1 MNVQEQLQTLVTSL
15 AKLGWRRLTAL
26 GLIGVTVF
34 AIVGV
39 SGYYLSRPSQ
49 EVLYAGLDR
58 QDVSGIGAALTEAA
72 IPFDVSSDGTTIM
85 VRYAQT
91 AQARMLLAEKG
102 LPHSTNSGYELYDK
116 LGSLG
121 LTSFM
126 QDVTRV
132 RALEGELAR
141 TIQTM
146 NGVRAARVHLVMPDE
161 GSFRRARQPPSA
173 SVMIRTDTV
182 SDARMG
188 QAIRHLVAAALP
200 GMTVD
205 QVTVLNTDGSLLS
218 SGGDLDDLAAG
229 KMLTLE
235 KTVSKD
241 IQDSVRK
248 ELAPYLG
255 LHNFQISVAAKL
267 NTDNRQTAET
277 TYDPDSRVERS
288 TRVVKEN
295 NTVQNNSSQAPTSVA
310 TALPQE
316 TKSSGDSK
324 VSNTD
329 NSKREE
335 LTNYEVS
342 SKTVTTT
349 SGGYTIDHMS
359 IAILV
364 NKATLAATTPVA
376 LSAKLADIESLV
388 TSASGLRKDRGD
400 TIKVLAEDFADAG
413 HDLEPVP
420 SASIVDTLM
429 HQSGTAINALAAV
442 VVAVLLIMFGL
453 RPLTR
458 ALIPGEPEMAAL
470 AAAPVVPALE
480 APAGMAAAD
489 GGPVIDMRQEPNL
502 IEDVTNRP
510 RRSPQ
515 RRLEQMVEFDET
527 QAATILKQWVAARAS
542 PDERAAL
549 ALPHALRRRVR
560 RRRFVVARTGRADG
574 DADGRRS
581 RSEAGSRR
589 RDRARRGRGRASGP
603 ARRAGAGARVHHRRR
618 RRRRA
623 RGLVRWHLRRAGCA
637 DRGRTRDDPHQPRRG
652 NGQGAAAA
660 SRQGSA
666 RADAGGARDDRGAA
680 ARRSVASG
688 RHRAGAGR
696 SRRRAPRARPVDRG
710 HVRRGGDAGS
720 RRHVRRHA
728 DRDAACRRSR
738 RHFGDV
744 RA

>member
-420 SASIVDTLM
+420 SASIVDMLM

-527 QAATILKQWVAARAS
+527 QAATILKQWVRRES
-542 PDERAAL
+542 L
-549 ALPHALRRRVR
+549 A
-560 RRRFVVARTGRADG
+560 
-574 DADGRRS
+574 
-581 RSEAGSRR
+581 
-589 RDRARRGRGRASGP
+589 
-603 ARRAGAGARVHHRRR
+603 
-618 RRRRA
+618 
-623 RGLVRWHLRRAGCA
+623 
-637 DRGRTRDDPHQPRRG
+637 
-652 NGQGAAAA
+652 
-660 SRQGSA
+660 
-666 RADAGGARDDRGAA
+666 
-680 ARRSVASG
+680 
-688 RHRAGAGR
+688 
-696 SRRRAPRARPVDRG
+696 
-710 HVRRGGDAGS
+710 
-720 RRHVRRHA
+720 
-728 DRDAACRRSR
+728 
-738 RHFGDV
+738 
-744 RA
+744 

>member
-1 MNVQEQLQTLVTSL
+1 MNVQEQLQTLVASL
-15 AKLGWRRLTAL
+15 ARLGWRRLTAL

-34 AIVGV
+34 AIVGIA
-39 SGYYLSRPSQ
+39 GYYLSRPSQ

-58 QDVSGIGAALTEAA
+58 QDVSGIGAALTEAG
-72 IPFDVSSDGTTIM
+72 IPFDASSDGTTIL

-146 NGVRAARVHLVMPDE
+146 NGVRAARVHIVMPDE

-173 SVMIRTDTV
+173 SVMIRTDSV

-188 QAIRHLVAAALP
+188 QAIRHLVAASLP

-205 QVTVLNTDGSLLS
+205 QVTVLNTDGTLLS
-218 SGGDLDDLAAG
+218 SGGDLEDAAPG
-229 KMLTLE
+229 RMLTLE

-295 NTVQNNSSQAPTSVA
+295 QTTQNNSSQAPTSVA
-310 TALPQE
+310 TAVPQE
-316 TKSSGDSK
+316 SKSSSDSK

-335 LTNYEVS
+335 LTNYELS

-349 SGGYTIDHMS
+349 SGGYTIDRMS

-364 NKATLAATTPVA
+364 NRATLQAGTPA
-376 LSAKLADIESLV
+376 LLAAKLADIEEPRHL
-388 TSASGLRKDRGD
+388 GLR
-400 TIKVLAEDFADAG
+400 
-413 HDLEPVP
+413 
-420 SASIVDTLM
+420 SA
-429 HQSGTAINALAAV
+429 QG
-442 VVAVLLIMFGL
+442 
-453 RPLTR
+453 
-458 ALIPGEPEMAAL
+458 
-470 AAAPVVPALE
+470 
-480 APAGMAAAD
+480 
-489 GGPVIDMRQEPNL
+489 
-502 IEDVTNRP
+502 
-510 RRSPQ
+510 
-515 RRLEQMVEFDET
+515 
-527 QAATILKQWVAARAS
+527 
-542 PDERAAL
+542 
-549 ALPHALRRRVR
+549 
-560 RRRFVVARTGRADG
+560 
-574 DADGRRS
+574 
-581 RSEAGSRR
+581 
-589 RDRARRGRGRASGP
+589 ARRHDQ
-603 ARRAGAGARVHHRRR
+603 GAGGRF

-623 RGLVRWHLRRAGCA
+623 RPRAGALGVHRRYA
-637 DRGRTRDDPHQPRRG
+637 DAPVGHGDQRAHRACRRG
-652 NGQGAAAA
+652 AAHHVRLAPAGARSDAG
-660 SRQGSA
+660 RA
-666 RADAGGARDDRGAA
+666 RDGGARRRARGARTGSA
-680 ARRSVASG
+680 
-688 RHRAGAGR
+688 AGR
-696 SRRRAPRARPVDRG
+696 RHGGRRRPAHRRAPRAPT
-710 HVRRGGDAGS
+710 
-720 RRHVRRHA
+720 
-728 DRDAACRRSR
+728 
-738 RHFGDV
+738 
-744 RA
+744 

>member
-1 MNVQEQLQTLVTSL
+1 MNIQEQLQNLLTSL

-26 GLIGVTVF
+26 GLIGATVF
-34 AIVGV
+34 LIVGV
-39 SGYYLSRPSQ
+39 AGYYLSRPSQ

-58 QDVSGIGAALTEAA
+58 QDVSGIGAALTEAG
-72 IPFDVSSDGTTIM
+72 IPFDVSSDGTSIL

-146 NGVRAARVHLVMPDE
+146 NGVRAARVHIVLPDE

-205 QVTVLNTDGSLLS
+205 QVTVLNTDGTLLS
-218 SGGDLDDLAAG
+218 SSGDFDDAAPG

-267 NTDNRQTAET
+267 NTDARQTNET
-277 TYDPDSRVERS
+277 IYDPDSRVERS

-295 NTVQNNSSQAPTSVA
+295 QATQNNSSQAPTSVA
-310 TALPQE
+310 SALPQE
-316 TKSSGDSK
+316 KTNSSDSK

-335 LTNYEVS
+335 LTNYELS
-342 SKTVTTT
+342 SKTITTV
-349 SGGYTIDHMS
+349 SGGYTIDRMS

-364 NKATLAATTPVA
+364 NRAALQAATPDA
-376 LSAKLADIESLV
+376 LASKLADIESLV
-388 TSASGLRKDRGD
+388 ASASGLRKDRGD
-400 TIKVLAEDFADAG
+400 TIKVLAEEFADAG
-413 HDLEPVP
+413 HDLDPIP
-420 SASIVDTLM
+420 APSIVDVLM
-429 HQSGTAINALAAV
+429 RQSGTAINAATVLAIT
-442 VVAVLLIMFGL
+442 VLLILFGL
-453 RPLTR
+453 RPLMRVLT
-458 ALIPGEPEMAAL
+458 PPEPEIAAL
-470 AAAPVVPALE
+470 AASPAVPALE
-480 APAGMAAAD
+480 GPGAAAAE
-489 GGPVIDMRQEPNL
+489 GGPVIDGRQEPSL
-502 IEDVTNRP
+502 IEDVTGRP

-515 RRLEQMVEFDET
+515 RRLEQMVEFDEA
-527 QAATILKQWVAARAS
+527 QAAAILKQWVRRES
-542 PDERAAL
+542 L
-549 ALPHALRRRVR
+549 A
-560 RRRFVVARTGRADG
+560 
-574 DADGRRS
+574 
-581 RSEAGSRR
+581 
-589 RDRARRGRGRASGP
+589 
-603 ARRAGAGARVHHRRR
+603 
-618 RRRRA
+618 
-623 RGLVRWHLRRAGCA
+623 
-637 DRGRTRDDPHQPRRG
+637 
-652 NGQGAAAA
+652 
-660 SRQGSA
+660 
-666 RADAGGARDDRGAA
+666 
-680 ARRSVASG
+680 
-688 RHRAGAGR
+688 
-696 SRRRAPRARPVDRG
+696 
-710 HVRRGGDAGS
+710 
-720 RRHVRRHA
+720 
-728 DRDAACRRSR
+728 
-738 RHFGDV
+738 
-744 RA
+744 

>member
-1 MNVQEQLQTLVTSL
+1 MNFPEQLQTLGASL

-26 GLIGVTVF
+26 ALIGVTVF
-34 AIVGV
+34 TIVGV
-39 SGYYLSRPSQ
+39 AGYYLSRPSQ

-58 QDVSGIGAALTEAA
+58 QDVSGIGAALTEAG

-182 SDARMG
+182 SDSRMG

-205 QVTVLNTDGSLLS
+205 QVTVLNTDGTLLS
-218 SGGDLDDLAAG
+218 SGSDLDDAAAG

-267 NTDNRQTAET
+267 NTDARQTAET

-288 TRVVKEN
+288 TRVVKEAHPTPN
-295 NTVQNNSSQAPTSVA
+295 NTSHAPTTRGPA
-310 TALPQE
+310 RPQE
-316 TKSSGDSK
+316 NKSSSDSK
-324 VSNTD
+324 ASNTD

-335 LTNYEVS
+335 LTNYELS

-349 SGGYTIDHMS
+349 SGGYSIDHMS

-364 NKATLAATTPVA
+364 NKTALSATTPAA
-376 LSAKLADIESLV
+376 LAAKLADIESLV
-388 TSASGLRKDRGD
+388 TSASGLRKERGD
-400 TIKVLAEDFADAG
+400 TIKVLAEEFADAG

-429 HQSGTAINALAAV
+429 HQSGTAINALAAI

-458 ALIPGEPEMAAL
+458 ALMPAEPEVAAL

-480 APAGMAAAD
+480 APAQGLAPD
-489 GGPVIDMRQEPNL
+489 GTPVIDMRQEPNL

-527 QAATILKQWVAARAS
+527 QAATILKQWVRRES
-542 PDERAAL
+542 L
-549 ALPHALRRRVR
+549 A
-560 RRRFVVARTGRADG
+560 
-574 DADGRRS
+574 
-581 RSEAGSRR
+581 
-589 RDRARRGRGRASGP
+589 
-603 ARRAGAGARVHHRRR
+603 
-618 RRRRA
+618 
-623 RGLVRWHLRRAGCA
+623 
-637 DRGRTRDDPHQPRRG
+637 
-652 NGQGAAAA
+652 
-660 SRQGSA
+660 
-666 RADAGGARDDRGAA
+666 
-680 ARRSVASG
+680 
-688 RHRAGAGR
+688 
-696 SRRRAPRARPVDRG
+696 
-710 HVRRGGDAGS
+710 
-720 RRHVRRHA
+720 
-728 DRDAACRRSR
+728 
-738 RHFGDV
+738 
-744 RA
+744 

>member
-1 MNVQEQLQTLVTSL
+1 MNVQEQLQNLVASL
-15 AKLGWRRLTAL
+15 ARLGWRRLTAL
-26 GLIGVTVF
+26 GLIGLTVF

-39 SGYYLSRPSQ
+39 TGYYLSRPSQ

-58 QDVSGIGAALTEAA
+58 QDVSGIGAALTEAG
-72 IPFDVSSDGTTIM
+72 IPFDVSSDGTTIL

-146 NGVRAARVHLVMPDE
+146 NGVRAARVHIVLPDE

-205 QVTVLNTDGSLLS
+205 QVTVLNTDGTLLS
-218 SGGDLDDLAAG
+218 SGGDLDDAAPG

-235 KTVSKD
+235 NTVSKEV
-241 IQDSVRK
+241 QDNVRK

-295 NTVQNNSSQAPTSVA
+295 NTIQNNSNQAPTSVA
-310 TALPQE
+310 SALPAE
-316 TKSSGDSK
+316 KSGSGDSK
-324 VSNTD
+324 ISNTD

-335 LTNYEVS
+335 LTNYELS
-342 SKTVTTT
+342 SKTVTTV

-364 NKATLAATTPVA
+364 NRATLQAATADA
-376 LSAKLADIESLV
+376 LHAKLADIESLV
-388 TSASGLRKDRGD
+388 TSAAGLRKDRGD

-413 HDLEPVP
+413 HDLDPVP
-420 SASIVDTLM
+420 APSIIDMLM
-429 HQSGTAINALAAV
+429 RQSGTAINALTV
-442 VVAVLLIMFGL
+442 LVVAVLLILYGL

-458 ALIPGEPEMAAL
+458 LLKPAEPEMAAL
-470 AAAPVVPALE
+470 ATASVVPALE
-480 APAGMAAAD
+480 GPASGLIAD
-489 GGPVIDMRQEPNL
+489 GGTMIDVRHEPSL
-502 IEDVTNRP
+502 IDDVTNRP

-527 QAATILKQWVAARAS
+527 QAATILKQWV
-542 PDERAAL
+542 
-549 ALPHALRRRVR
+549 
-560 RRRFVVARTGRADG
+560 
-574 DADGRRS
+574 
-581 RSEAGSRR
+581 
-589 RDRARRGRGRASGP
+589 
-603 ARRAGAGARVHHRRR
+603 
-618 RRRRA
+618 
-623 RGLVRWHLRRAGCA
+623 
-637 DRGRTRDDPHQPRRG
+637 
-652 NGQGAAAA
+652 
-660 SRQGSA
+660 
-666 RADAGGARDDRGAA
+666 
-680 ARRSVASG
+680 
-688 RHRAGAGR
+688 
-696 SRRRAPRARPVDRG
+696 
-710 HVRRGGDAGS
+710 RGGSIA
-720 RRHVRRHA
+720 
-728 DRDAACRRSR
+728 
-738 RHFGDV
+738 
-744 RA
+744 

>member
-1 MNVQEQLQTLVTSL
+1 MNVQEQLQNLLTSL
-15 AKLGWRRLTAL
+15 TKLGWRRLTAL
-26 GLIGVTVF
+26 ALIGVTVF

-39 SGYYLSRPSQ
+39 AGYYLSRPSQ

-58 QDVSGIGAALTEAA
+58 QDVSGIGAALTEAG
-72 IPFDVSSDGTTIM
+72 IPFDVSSDGTTIL

-173 SVMIRTDTV
+173 SVMIRTDTI

-205 QVTVLNTDGSLLS
+205 QVTVLNTDGTLLS

-295 NTVQNNSSQAPTSVA
+295 NTTQNNTSQSPTTVG

-316 TKSSGDSK
+316 NKSSGDSK
-324 VSNTD
+324 ASNSD
-329 NSKREE
+329 NTKREE

-364 NKATLAATTPVA
+364 NKGALQAATPAA

-388 TSASGLRKDRGD
+388 TSASGLRKERGD
-400 TIKVLAEDFADAG
+400 TIKVLAEEFADAG

-420 SASIVDTLM
+420 SASIVDLLM
-429 HQSGTAINALAAV
+429 HQSGTAINALAV
-442 VVAVLLIMFGL
+442 IVVAVLLIMFGL

-458 ALIPGEPEMAAL
+458 ALMPAEPELAAL
-470 AAAPVVPALE
+470 DMAPIMPALE
-480 APAGMAAAD
+480 APGLGIAPD
-489 GGPVIDMRQEPNL
+489 GSPVFDMQTEPNL

-527 QAATILKQWVAARAS
+527 QAATILKQWVRHES
-542 PDERAAL
+542 L
-549 ALPHALRRRVR
+549 A
-560 RRRFVVARTGRADG
+560 
-574 DADGRRS
+574 
-581 RSEAGSRR
+581 
-589 RDRARRGRGRASGP
+589 
-603 ARRAGAGARVHHRRR
+603 
-618 RRRRA
+618 
-623 RGLVRWHLRRAGCA
+623 
-637 DRGRTRDDPHQPRRG
+637 
-652 NGQGAAAA
+652 
-660 SRQGSA
+660 
-666 RADAGGARDDRGAA
+666 
-680 ARRSVASG
+680 
-688 RHRAGAGR
+688 
-696 SRRRAPRARPVDRG
+696 
-710 HVRRGGDAGS
+710 
-720 RRHVRRHA
+720 
-728 DRDAACRRSR
+728 
-738 RHFGDV
+738 
-744 RA
+744 

>member
-1 MNVQEQLQTLVTSL
+1 MNVQEQLQNLVASL

-34 AIVGV
+34 AIVGI

-58 QDVSGIGAALTEAA
+58 QDVSGIGAALTEAG
-72 IPFDVSSDGTTIM
+72 IPFDVSSDGTTIL
-85 VRYAQT
+85 VRYSQT

-146 NGVRAARVHLVMPDE
+146 NGVRAARVHIVMPDE

-188 QAIRHLVAAALP
+188 QAIRHLVAASLP

-205 QVTVLNTDGSLLS
+205 QVTVLNTDGTLLS
-218 SGGDLDDLAAG
+218 SGGDLDDAAAG

-267 NTDNRQTAET
+267 NTDNKQTAET
-277 TYDPDSRVERS
+277 IYDPDSRVERS

-295 NTVQNNSSQAPTSVA
+295 QTVQNNSSQAPTSVA
-310 TALPQE
+310 TALPQDA
-316 TKSSGDSK
+316 KASSSDSK

-335 LTNYEVS
+335 LTNYELS
-342 SKTVTTT
+342 SKTVTTV
-349 SGGYTIDHMS
+349 SGGYTIDRMS

-364 NKATLAATTPVA
+364 NRAALQAGTPDA

-388 TSASGLRKDRGD
+388 ASASGLRKERGD

-420 SASIVDTLM
+420 SASIVDMLM
-429 HQSGTAINALAAV
+429 RQSGTAINALTV
-442 VVAVLLIMFGL
+442 LVVAVLLIVFGL

-458 ALIPGEPEMAAL
+458 VLTPAEPEMAAL
-470 AAAPVVPALE
+470 SAAPVVPALE
-480 APAGMAAAD
+480 APAAGAGIASD
-489 GGPVIDMRQEPNL
+489 GGPLIDVRHEPNL
-502 IEDVTNRP
+502 IEDVTGRP

-527 QAATILKQWVAARAS
+527 QAATILKQWVRHES
-542 PDERAAL
+542 L
-549 ALPHALRRRVR
+549 A
-560 RRRFVVARTGRADG
+560 
-574 DADGRRS
+574 
-581 RSEAGSRR
+581 
-589 RDRARRGRGRASGP
+589 
-603 ARRAGAGARVHHRRR
+603 
-618 RRRRA
+618 
-623 RGLVRWHLRRAGCA
+623 
-637 DRGRTRDDPHQPRRG
+637 
-652 NGQGAAAA
+652 
-660 SRQGSA
+660 
-666 RADAGGARDDRGAA
+666 
-680 ARRSVASG
+680 
-688 RHRAGAGR
+688 
-696 SRRRAPRARPVDRG
+696 
-710 HVRRGGDAGS
+710 
-720 RRHVRRHA
+720 
-728 DRDAACRRSR
+728 
-738 RHFGDV
+738 
-744 RA
+744 

>member
-1 MNVQEQLQTLVTSL
+1 MNVQEQLQTLVASL
-15 AKLGWRRLTAL
+15 AKLGWRRLAAL
-26 GLIGVTVF
+26 ALIGVTVF
-34 AIVGV
+34 TIVGV
-39 SGYYLSRPSQ
+39 AGYYLSRPSQ

-58 QDVSGIGAALTEAA
+58 QDVSGIGAALTEAG
-72 IPFDVSSDGTTIM
+72 IPFDVSSDGAEIL

-173 SVMIRTDTV
+173 SVMIRTDTI
-182 SDARMG
+182 SDSRMG
-188 QAIRHLVAAALP
+188 QAIRHLVAASLP

-205 QVTVLNTDGSLLS
+205 QVTVLNTDGTLLS
-218 SGGDLDDLAAG
+218 SGGDLDDAAAG

-288 TRVVKEN
+288 TRVVKES

-310 TALPQE
+310 SALPQE
-316 TKSSGDSK
+316 SKGSGDSK

-335 LTNYEVS
+335 LTNYELS

-349 SGGYTIDHMS
+349 SGGYTIDRMS

-364 NKATLAATTPVA
+364 NRAALQATTPA
-376 LSAKLADIESLV
+376 LLASKLADIESLV
-388 TSASGLRKDRGD
+388 ASASGLRKERGD

-420 SASIVDTLM
+420 SASIVDALM
-429 HQSGTAINALAAV
+429 RQSGTAINALAAI

-458 ALIPGEPEMAAL
+458 ALMPAEPEMAAL
-470 AAAPVVPALE
+470 AASPIVPALE
-480 APAGMAAAD
+480 APAGSIASD
-489 GGPVIDMRQEPNL
+489 GGPVIDMSHEPNL
-502 IEDVTNRP
+502 IEDVTGRP

-527 QAATILKQWVAARAS
+527 QAATILKQWVRRES
-542 PDERAAL
+542 L
-549 ALPHALRRRVR
+549 A
-560 RRRFVVARTGRADG
+560 
-574 DADGRRS
+574 
-581 RSEAGSRR
+581 
-589 RDRARRGRGRASGP
+589 
-603 ARRAGAGARVHHRRR
+603 
-618 RRRRA
+618 
-623 RGLVRWHLRRAGCA
+623 
-637 DRGRTRDDPHQPRRG
+637 
-652 NGQGAAAA
+652 
-660 SRQGSA
+660 
-666 RADAGGARDDRGAA
+666 
-680 ARRSVASG
+680 
-688 RHRAGAGR
+688 
-696 SRRRAPRARPVDRG
+696 
-710 HVRRGGDAGS
+710 
-720 RRHVRRHA
+720 
-728 DRDAACRRSR
+728 
-738 RHFGDV
+738 
-744 RA
+744 